1 MIPTV
6 AVVGRPNVGKSTLFN
21 RIIGQ
26 RLSITDETPGLTRDR
41 IYARGEWL
49 TRAFNIVDTGGI
61 DFDDAPFVH
70 DIKAQT
76 EIAIEEADVIV
87 FVVDVKV
94 GVTDED
100 AMVARM
106 LYKADKPVIL
116 AVNKVDDV
124 MLKDALYE
132 FYALGL
138 GDPFPV
144 SSAHGIGVGDLLDEV
159 IRNLPEMPEEPYA
172 EDTIRLCL
180 IGRTNVGKSTLMN
193 TLVGEE
199 RVIVSEIE
207 GTTRDAID
215 SVFTKD
221 EQTYAIIDTAGLR
234 RRGKVYEKAEKYSVL
249 RAMSA
254 IERSDIAL
262 VLIDAQIGIIEQ
274 DKKVAGYAHE
284 AGKAVII
291 VVNKWDAVEKN
302 NRTMNKWED
311 EIRAHFQFLTY
322 APIIYLSAL
331 KKQRLNTL
339 FPVIN
344 NVFTQYTKRVQTSVL
359 NDVLNDAVHMNPPKS
374 HNGGIIKVY
383 YGTQTDTRPP
393 TFILFVNN
401 TEWMHFSYKRYLQNQ
416 IRQAFGFEGCPIN
429 IVLRRRD

>member
-41 IYARGEWL
+41 IYARAEWL
-49 TRAFNIVDTGGI
+49 TRTFNIVDTGGI

-76 EIAIEEADVIV
+76 EIAIEEADVIILT
-87 FVVDVKV
+87 VDVKV
-94 GVTDED
+94 GVTEED
-100 AMVARM
+100 SMVARM

-124 MLKDALYE
+124 LLKDALYE

-138 GDPFPV
+138 GDPYPV
-144 SSAHGIGVGDLLDEV
+144 SAAHGIGLGDVLDEV
-159 IRNLPEMPEEPYA
+159 VKSFPEMPEEPYD

-180 IGRTNVGKSTLMN
+180 IGRPNVGKSTLMN
-193 TLVGEE
+193 TLIGEE

-215 SVFTKD
+215 SVFTKED
-221 EQTYAIIDTAGLR
+221 QEYAIIDTAGLR

-262 VLIDAQIGIIEQ
+262 VLIDAEVGIIEQ

-284 AGKAVII
+284 AGKAVIM
-291 VVNKWDAVEKN
+291 VVNKWDAIEKN
-302 NRTMNKWED
+302 NRTMNNWED

-322 APIIYLSAL
+322 APIIFLSAL
-331 KKQRLNTL
+331 TKQRVSTL
-339 FPVIN
+339 FPVIQ
-344 NVFTQYTKRVQTSVL
+344 NVFGHYTKRVQTSVL
-359 NDVLNDAVHMNPPKS
+359 NDVLNDAVHLNPPKS

-383 YGTQTDTRPP
+383 YGTQVDTRPP

-401 TEWMHFSYKRYLQNQ
+401 TEWMHFSYRRYIQNQ
-416 IRQAFGFEGCPIN
+416 IRQAFGFEGCPIKV
-429 IVLRRRD
+429 ILRRRE